1 MSQDLKIDEKED
13 VRKLHASLIRLL
25 IDSKEFENFQQSPI
39 KYAETLGNVPNS
51 YKQLVSRINLDGL
64 KIFRN
69 IVLGT
74 RQERFRQVFST
85 LHTAMH
91 NESAWDS
98 LVADFLARVVV
109 KNGRDDTDLF
119 MFETYTRQWQS
130 TVIADLCAFD
140 RAVYTASN
148 SPPVAQEP
156 SPELTIHQQ
165 FRINLWV
172 EKLESAYSA
181 KALSCL
187 PVAELES
194 QPKGQYFTLIY
205 LTTFDQSLRL
215 RTLAQDVAQLF
226 KQSPILT
233 HRQLTDLVA
242 KAPIVQQLIDEGAIG
257 AVANV

>member
-1 MSQDLKIDEKED
+1 MSQDLQIDEKED

-25 IDSKEFENFQQSPI
+25 IDSKEFESFQQSPI
-39 KYAETLGNVPNS
+39 KYAEKLGNVPIS

-69 IVLGT
+69 IVQGT

-98 LVADFLARVVV
+98 LIADFLARVVV

-119 MFETYTRQWQS
+119 MFETYTRQWQN

-148 SPPVAQEP
+148 SPPVAQEL
-156 SPELTIHQQ
+156 SLDVTIHKQ
-165 FRINLWV
+165 FRINPWV
-172 EKLESAYSA
+172 EKLETTRSA

-187 PVAELES
+187 PVAELEN
-194 QPKGQYFTLIY
+194 QPEGNYVTLIY

-215 RTLAQDVAQLF
+215 RALGQDVAQLF
-226 KQSPILT
+226 KQNTILT
-233 HRQLTDLVA
+233 HKQLTDLVA
-242 KAPIVQQLIDEGAIG
+242 KAPIVQKLIDEGAIG